1 MKDYKNLMSI
11 DLWTL
16 HKTRKHIIQKDR
28 INCFLFAFSLSMTLS
43 FLAFVLCWKIHAG
56 MVLFF
61 TASTYISLLT
71 TLLSHEYCSSKLSP
85 MEHINRHKTG
95 LCFTVSISKD
105 LSDNMEKLKATATH
119 GLRLQL
125 SQITHNTPSH
135 SYCINSLSYSY
146 H

>member
-1 MKDYKNLMSI
+1 MISGHFTRPEN
-11 DLWTL
+11 TL
-16 HKTRKHIIQKDR
+16 FKRTELIV
-28 INCFLFAFSLSMTLS
+28 FLFAFSLSMTLS
-43 FLAFVLCWKIHAG
+43 FLAFVLFWKIHAG

-125 SQITHNTPSH
+125 SQTTHNTPSH
-135 SYCINSLSYSY
+135 SYCTNTLSYSY